1 MSARGDDSRS
11 TRSPASSLF
20 HSSNCRPRKAR
31 GSLLQ
36 VKVHPAVAHPPILPA
51 PDTADVV
58 GAEDHHGGEGPTTTS
73 GSDYTQTIQFI
84 SQLDPLY
91 ISLTVPLS
99 PPTSPHT
106 QSCSDGD
113 TFHIH

>member
-1 MSARGDDSRS
+1 MIAGPQGRLPLPSS
-11 TRSPASSLF
+11 TAAAVSLAWLVVPFPRTGVVQLWTLPLSPL
-20 HSSNCRPRKAR
+20 
-31 GSLLQ
+31 
-36 VKVHPAVAHPPILPA
+36 A
-51 PDTADVV
+51 PDTTDVV
-58 GAEDHHGGEGPTTTS
+58 GDKDHRGGEGPTATS

-91 ISLTVPLS
+91 ISLTVLLS